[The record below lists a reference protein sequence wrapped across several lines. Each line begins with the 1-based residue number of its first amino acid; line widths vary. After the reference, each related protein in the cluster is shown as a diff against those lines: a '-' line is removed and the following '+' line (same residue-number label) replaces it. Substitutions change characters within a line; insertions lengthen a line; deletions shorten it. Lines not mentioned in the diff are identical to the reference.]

1 MTIGES
7 KDRENEERI
16 EELLTTKQVAD
27 LFKVSERHIQNLVRR
42 GEFPK
47 PINLGRRVRFR
58 ARDIRR
64 FLNGKADEGG
74 LMNQA
79 I

>member
-42 GEFPK
+42 ESSPS
-47 PINLGRRVRFR
+47 
-58 ARDIRR
+58 
-64 FLNGKADEGG
+64 
-74 LMNQA
+74 Q
-79 I
+79 